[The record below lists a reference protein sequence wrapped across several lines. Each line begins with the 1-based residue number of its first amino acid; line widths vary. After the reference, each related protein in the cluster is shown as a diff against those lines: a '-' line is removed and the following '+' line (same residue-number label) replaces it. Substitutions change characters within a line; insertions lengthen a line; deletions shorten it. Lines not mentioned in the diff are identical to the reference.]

1 MNKQEY
7 AVAYCDSHEC
17 DECYIYKN
25 KLDKRTNTQLNSKY
39 CFENIYDYLKKN
51 KLDKL
56 YNTTNAR
63 SPADTISITTT

>member
-51 KLDKL
+51 KIKETLVSYL
-56 YNTTNAR
+56 IQLLNTC
-63 SPADTISITTT
+63 I